1 MKPLGR
7 KMVKFPS
14 KTDHRIKGFMNWW
27 EDIAE
32 PCKQRERQTTKKEI
46 REIKRTLSN
55 IMV

>member
-27 EDIAE
+27 EDIAM
-32 PCKQRERQTTKKEI
+32 PCKRRERQTSKKEI
-46 REIKRTLSN
+46 RNLSN
-55 IMV
+55 I